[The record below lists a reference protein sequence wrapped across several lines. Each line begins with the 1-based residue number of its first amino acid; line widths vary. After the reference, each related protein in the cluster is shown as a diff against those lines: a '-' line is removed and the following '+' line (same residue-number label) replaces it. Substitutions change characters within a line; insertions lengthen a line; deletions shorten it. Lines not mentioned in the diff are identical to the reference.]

1 MLTRTLAPGF
11 ASAGKP
17 GYPNRQKA
25 SRCGCVRGAV
35 FLAAVS
41 IAVAAAGHAQTFGM
55 LYNFSGAADGANPGP
70 LVQGPDG
77 NFYGTNGGGG
87 ANGFGTV
94 FKITPAGSLTT
105 LHSFSGA
112 EGSTAS
118 VSPIGGLALGN
129 DGNFYGT
136 TGSTF
141 FRITPAGTLTTL
153 YTFEAAAGEPQWLL
167 LGADGNFYGTA
178 AGGTSGIFG
187 AVFKITPAGSFTNL
201 FTFSP
206 AGDNPCGINPQATLA
221 RGTDGNFY
229 GTTACGGAGG
239 VGTVFKI
246 TPEGSLT
253 ILHSFGGAGGP
264 FASLDSMDGAYPLGA
279 LALGNDG
286 NFYGTTRDAGP
297 QGTGWGTVFRI
308 TPTGTLTTIYSF
320 GQGGFGDGAYPEAGL
335 TLGADGNFYGDSFG
349 GGVFGGGTLFK
360 ITPGGTLTTLY
371 SFDVDFQGPECTLTL
386 GSDGS
391 FYGTTPGSGSPGDGG
406 TVFKLSVGSG
416 TGTLSINANGVVN
429 AASYS
434 APVAAGSIA
443 AVFGIFPIGS
453 PASATSLPLPIDI
466 SGVALEFPGAGLN
479 APLFYGSMLQINAQI
494 PWELAGESQTI
505 ATASLAGDPSAPPS
519 APQTLTL
526 AAYAPGIFVVNG
538 QTGQGAILD
547 ANYQLVS
554 ATNPAA
560 AGAYVQIYC
569 TGLGSVT
576 NQPATGT
583 PALSDPL
590 SITKAT
596 PTVTIGNVPA
606 IKASLRPMNV
616 PRWART

>member
-17 GYPNRQKA
+17 GYPNRQKP

-206 AGDNPCGINPQATLA
+206 AGDNRRERAVGRAWRERRLRSCCWRIAGGMASLLGVIAIRPIPGNTNTPSSDL
-221 RGTDGNFY
+221 TDGR
-229 GTTACGGAGG
+229 A
-239 VGTVFKI
+239 VSV
-246 TPEGSLT
+246 
-253 ILHSFGGAGGP
+253 
-264 FASLDSMDGAYPLGA
+264 
-279 LALGNDG
+279 
-286 NFYGTTRDAGP
+286 
-297 QGTGWGTVFRI
+297 W
-308 TPTGTLTTIYSF
+308 
-320 GQGGFGDGAYPEAGL
+320 
-335 TLGADGNFYGDSFG
+335 
-349 GGVFGGGTLFK
+349 
-360 ITPGGTLTTLY
+360 
-371 SFDVDFQGPECTLTL
+371 VD
-386 GSDGS
+386 
-391 FYGTTPGSGSPGDGG
+391 
-406 TVFKLSVGSG
+406 
-416 TGTLSINANGVVN
+416 N
-429 AASYS
+429 
-434 APVAAGSIA
+434 
-443 AVFGIFPIGS
+443 
-453 PASATSLPLPIDI
+453 
-466 SGVALEFPGAGLN
+466 
-479 APLFYGSMLQINAQI
+479 
-494 PWELAGESQTI
+494 
-505 ATASLAGDPSAPPS
+505 
-519 APQTLTL
+519 
-526 AAYAPGIFVVNG
+526 
-538 QTGQGAILD
+538 
-547 ANYQLVS
+547 
-554 ATNPAA
+554 
-560 AGAYVQIYC
+560 
-569 TGLGSVT
+569 
-576 NQPATGT
+576 
-583 PALSDPL
+583 
-590 SITKAT
+590 
-596 PTVTIGNVPA
+596 
-606 IKASLRPMNV
+606 
-616 PRWART
+616 

>member
-1 MLTRTLAPGF
+1 MDPRPYGMAGSAVSQPWPRRCVFSEPLWRTHGSISIVRRRITMLTRTLAPGF

-118 VSPIGGLALGN
+118 VSPIGGLA
-129 DGNFYGT
+129 
-136 TGSTF
+136 
-141 FRITPAGTLTTL
+141 
-153 YTFEAAAGEPQWLL
+153 
-167 LGADGNFYGTA
+167 
-178 AGGTSGIFG
+178 
-187 AVFKITPAGSFTNL
+187 
-201 FTFSP
+201 
-206 AGDNPCGINPQATLA
+206 

-308 TPTGTLTTIYSF
+308 TPTGTLTT
-320 GQGGFGDGAYPEAGL
+320 
-335 TLGADGNFYGDSFG
+335 
-349 GGVFGGGTLFK
+349 
-360 ITPGGTLTTLY
+360 
-371 SFDVDFQGPECTLTL
+371 
-386 GSDGS
+386 
-391 FYGTTPGSGSPGDGG
+391 
-406 TVFKLSVGSG
+406 
-416 TGTLSINANGVVN
+416 
-429 AASYS
+429 
-434 APVAAGSIA
+434 
-443 AVFGIFPIGS
+443 
-453 PASATSLPLPIDI
+453 
-466 SGVALEFPGAGLN
+466 
-479 APLFYGSMLQINAQI
+479 
-494 PWELAGESQTI
+494 
-505 ATASLAGDPSAPPS
+505 
-519 APQTLTL
+519 
-526 AAYAPGIFVVNG
+526 
-538 QTGQGAILD
+538 
-547 ANYQLVS
+547 
-554 ATNPAA
+554 
-560 AGAYVQIYC
+560 
-569 TGLGSVT
+569 
-576 NQPATGT
+576 
-583 PALSDPL
+583 
-590 SITKAT
+590 
-596 PTVTIGNVPA
+596 
-606 IKASLRPMNV
+606 
-616 PRWART
+616 

>member
-1 MLTRTLAPGF
+1 MDPRPYGMAGSAVSQPWPRRCVFSEPLWRTHGSISIVRRRITMLTRTLAPGF

-153 YTFEAAAGEPQWLL
+153 YTFEAAAGGPRWLL
-167 LGADGNFYGTA
+167 LG
-178 AGGTSGIFG
+178 
-187 AVFKITPAGSFTNL
+187 
-201 FTFSP
+201 
-206 AGDNPCGINPQATLA
+206 

-320 GQGGFGDGAYPEAGL
+320 GQGCFGD
-335 TLGADGNFYGDSFG
+335 
-349 GGVFGGGTLFK
+349 
-360 ITPGGTLTTLY
+360 
-371 SFDVDFQGPECTLTL
+371 
-386 GSDGS
+386 
-391 FYGTTPGSGSPGDGG
+391 
-406 TVFKLSVGSG
+406 
-416 TGTLSINANGVVN
+416 
-429 AASYS
+429 
-434 APVAAGSIA
+434 
-443 AVFGIFPIGS
+443 
-453 PASATSLPLPIDI
+453 
-466 SGVALEFPGAGLN
+466 
-479 APLFYGSMLQINAQI
+479 
-494 PWELAGESQTI
+494 
-505 ATASLAGDPSAPPS
+505 
-519 APQTLTL
+519 
-526 AAYAPGIFVVNG
+526 
-538 QTGQGAILD
+538 
-547 ANYQLVS
+547 
-554 ATNPAA
+554 
-560 AGAYVQIYC
+560 
-569 TGLGSVT
+569 
-576 NQPATGT
+576 
-583 PALSDPL
+583 
-590 SITKAT
+590 
-596 PTVTIGNVPA
+596 
-606 IKASLRPMNV
+606 
-616 PRWART
+616 